1 MRASWIVSG
10 RRRNDDRRSLML
22 PAPERSRRTLARG
35 ALLFRWVAL
44 AWMAILAA
52 SENDMFRN
60 APLAWASIGA
70 AGAWTAWLTVGG
82 RRWSWRVL
90 GFDLALCCWLVVASG
105 LVVPEESVT
114 SRAFFATAYPASAAL
129 LWAVARGPIAGF
141 AAGLALSGAI
151 LASRLVNGID
161 LDAFSRRDWQNLGGV
176 WVLYLAAGVA
186 VGIVSRLL
194 VRTAEEAQQATD
206 DLVRE
211 RERAARLAERES
223 LARQIHDSVLQAL
236 ALVHKRG
243 KELAASPS
251 PSPSELALLAE
262 IAADQESA
270 LRQLILRDPEEAPA
284 GQRSLREALE
294 ASARD
299 IDGVPVSVSAI
310 GPIWV
315 SRGQADE
322 IAAAVREA
330 LANVAEHAQASRAI
344 VFAEEEDGVI
354 VVSVRD
360 DGIGFSYDE
369 ERLRAEGK
377 AGVLKSMKGRIEEM
391 GGRML
396 VRAAPGGG
404 TEVEFRAPKLFSG
417 EQ

>member
-1 MRASWIVSG
+1 
-10 RRRNDDRRSLML
+10 ML

-52 SENDMFRN
+52 SENDTFRN
-60 APLAWASIGA
+60 ASLAWASIGA

-82 RRWSWRVL
+82 RRWSTRVL

-105 LVVPEESVT
+105 LVVPEGSVT

-129 LWAVARGPIAGF
+129 LWAVARGPLAGF

-151 LASRLVNGID
+151 LASRVVNGIEV
-161 LDAFSRRDWQNLGGV
+161 DALSRRDWQNLGGV

-194 VRTAEEAQQATD
+194 VRTAEEAQRATD

-243 KELAASPS
+243 KELAASES

-270 LRQLILRDPEEAPA
+270 LRQLILRDPEDAPA

-294 ASARD
+294 ASARG

-315 SRGQADE
+315 ARAQADE
-322 IAAAVREA
+322 IAAAAREA
-330 LANVAEHAQASRAI
+330 LANVAEHAQASRAV

-377 AGVLKSMKGRIEEM
+377 AGLLKSMKGRIEEM

-404 TEVEFRAPKLFSG
+404 TEVEFRAPKLSLG
-417 EQ
+417 ER